1 MPAGY
6 SKTPLAR
13 KLGLKAGMRACV
25 VAAPAGYFGLL
36 EPMPDGIV
44 WLKRPGRAMDFIQV
58 FAASEAALARQLP
71 SLKSHLAPAG
81 MLWIC
86 WPKKA
91 SGRATD
97 LSGDG
102 VRAAGLA
109 AGLVDVK
116 VCAID
121 EVWSGLK
128 FVYRLTDRA

>member
-1 MPAGY
+1 MAAEI
-6 SKTPLAR
+6 SKTPLSR

-25 VAAPAGYFGLL
+25 IAPPAAYFGVL
-36 EPMPDGIV
+36 EPMPDDV
-44 WLKRPGRAMDFIQV
+44 QWLKRPGAKMDFLQL
-58 FAASEAALARQLP
+58 FATEQAALVRWLP
-71 SLKSHLAPAG
+71 TLKKHLAPSG
-81 MLWIC
+81 LLWIC

-97 LSGDG
+97 LSSDV
-102 VRAAGLA
+102 VRGAGLR

-121 EVWSGLK
+121 AVWSGLK